1 MFFIKLRLLPCIS
14 KFLRVFTMN
23 GCWILS
29 GALSGSMDIIILFL
43 SFGLTIYW
51 TTLFDFLILNQ
62 PCPSGINPTW
72 TQCIDFCVVGF
83 GLLIFC
89 WGVFTSKFRSDI
101 GLCGALF
108 YSVFTLSGFGIG
120 TILASQVWLG
130 SAPLLLSERGRIKL
144 VLILLTFGKIFH
156 GRHLALQISLPGDF
170 KWKVQGL
177 FMLSISSEWSFDS
190 LWFSRNRSISCE
202 FLSKNCL

>member
-1 MFFIKLRLLPCIS
+1 MGVHVFPPWTPLPPPSHPMPQGHPSAPALGTLSHASNLDWKACS
-14 KFLRVFTMN
+14 LFPCNMLSAVVCFNRCSLSSCGCSPVFLNSWVFTMN

-43 SFGLTIYW
+43 FFGLIIYW
-51 TTLFDFLILNQ
+51 TTLFGFLILNQ

-108 YSVFTLSGFGIG
+108 YSVFTLCLVS
-120 TILASQVWLG
+120 VLG
-130 SAPLLLSERGRIKL
+130 
-144 VLILLTFGKIFH
+144 
-156 GRHLALQISLPGDF
+156 QY
-170 KWKVQGL
+170 
-177 FMLSISSEWSFDS
+177 
-190 LWFSRNRSISCE
+190 
-202 FLSKNCL
+202 